1 VGAESNRVHLFY
13 NLNLEEK
20 TMKRGLTLGK
30 YAPLHKGHQ
39 FVIETALSEMDE
51 VVVIIYDAP
60 ETTDIPLNVRS
71 DWLKKLYPQVKV
83 VEAWDGPTEVGDT
96 PEIKRQH
103 EDYVINHLK
112 VQGITH
118 FYSSE
123 FYGEHM
129 SAALGAVNR
138 LVDPTRETVPI
149 SGMKIRENPFANREY
164 IHPLVYR
171 DLIANVVFLGAP
183 STGKTT
189 IAERMAQEYNTV
201 WMPEY
206 GREYWEK
213 NQIQRRL
220 SLEQLVEIAE
230 GHLEREEKLLCQA
243 NKYLFTDTNAL
254 TTFMFS
260 HYYHHTA
267 LPRLAD
273 FANQASCRYDLVFLC
288 DTDIPYDDTWDRSG
302 DMNRKTFQ
310 KQIIGDLLTRKIPF
324 FVLSGNLKQRV
335 SKVNTILAGFRK
347 YKSLPEALLERRG
360 KTR

>member
-1 VGAESNRVHLFY
+1 
-13 NLNLEEK
+13 
-20 TMKRGLTLGK
+20 MKRGLTLGK

-39 FVIETALSEMDE
+39 FVIETALAEMDE
-51 VVVIIYDAP
+51 VIVIIYDAP
-60 ETTDIPLNVRS
+60 ETTNVPLNVRS
-71 DWLKKLYPQVKV
+71 NWLKKLYPQIKV

-96 PEIKRQH
+96 PEIKRRH
-103 EDYVINHLK
+103 EDYIIDHLK
-112 VQGITH
+112 IRGITH

-129 SAALGAVNR
+129 SVALGAVNR
-138 LVDPTRETVPI
+138 LVDSERGEIPI
-149 SGMKIRENPFANREY
+149 SGMKIRANPFACREY

-171 DLIANVVFLGAP
+171 DLITNVVFLGAP

-189 IAERMAQEYNTV
+189 IAERIAQEYHTV
-201 WMPEY
+201 WMVEY

-213 NQIQRRL
+213 NQIERRL

-230 GHLEREEKLLCQA
+230 GHLEREENLLCQA
-243 NKYLFTDTNAL
+243 NQYLFTDTNAI

-267 LPRLAD
+267 LPRLTEL
-273 FANQASCRYDLVFLC
+273 ANLASSRYDLVFLC

-310 KQIIGDLLTRKIPF
+310 KQIIGDLLVRKIPF
-324 FVLSGNLKQRV
+324 IVLQGDLDERV
-335 SKVNTILAGFRK
+335 SKVKTILEKFQK
-347 YKSLPEALLERRG
+347 YKSLPENLIG
-360 KTR
+360 G